1 MPGSIPDK
9 MYAVAVVDQESS
21 VDLYGP
27 YRERSTAAR
36 ITTYINERLDAARED
51 GKTVNVTAV
60 TVPIKPRNSFEV
72 SDYVF

>member
-1 MPGSIPDK
+1 MSK
-9 MYAVAVVDQESS
+9 TYAVALIDGEAS

-36 ITTYINERLDAARED
+36 ITSFVNEKLDAAREE

-72 SDYVF
+72 TDYVF